1 MKYLIGFLGSTIARI
16 ALSEANSGEI
26 FDELDS
32 DQYQASFVAG
42 IGNSQAGHHGATLDL
57 IGKL

>member
-1 MKYLIGFLGSTIARI
+1 VT
-16 ALSEANSGEI
+16 ANSGGL
-26 FDELDS
+26 FDEPDL

-42 IGNSQAGHHGATLDL
+42 IGNSQAGHHGTTLDL